1 MTLLALLGLVV
12 IAGPIV
18 TLSVF
23 ALIVLHV
30 EERLQG
36 RGK

>member
-1 MTLLALLGLVV
+1 MSLLALCGLLV
-12 IAGPIV
+12 IAGPVII
-18 TLSVF
+18 LSVF